1 MKVHVHKLRDLIE
14 DVEKTVEKLTKRF
27 NDIKNNRFAGRLNNA
42 TTKVKNIY
50 KRANVSASQD
60 PNNLNTT
67 IDVLDN
73 LEKSVE
79 QLEEN
84 VTDLK
89 GQKDELQMLLNNT
102 SNWTETAYSSLQE
115 ANTSRPVIEDLRITI
130 ERFLQPLGRN
140 KETMKALNDSLQSI
154 AQNLTTTSTS
164 VQNRISQVLLNATT
178 VKLKQKNNTNDIN
191 ALQNETQA
199 SLKYGEE
206 TFNASMN
213 FSTQAN
219 DVLVMSK
226 DVLKTVNRLTE
237 LIEANKNLTRKLND
251 SIFSRT
257 SVEYESTINNAS
269 NSVDDSKTQTT
280 IAENVLNNTDTLLS
294 QTKEIH
300 EEAIEANNSALKTLN
315 DAQRTLKTLQDF
327 RNISANAT
335 RTAGKSLQ
343 LINSITVESNRSIKE
358 IMNVSES
365 VKDGLKYSDEGKTLA
380 DQAYALAHTEN
391 QV

>member
-1 MKVHVHKLRDLIE
+1 M
-14 DVEKTVEKLTKRF
+14 
-27 NDIKNNRFAGRLNNA
+27 N
-42 TTKVKNIY
+42 NIY
-50 KRANVSASQD
+50 GQANVSASQD

-73 LEKSVE
+73 LKSSVE

-89 GQKDELQMLLNNT
+89 GQKDELQMLLNNI

-115 ANTSRPVIEDLRITI
+115 ANTSRPMIEHLRITI
-130 ERFLQPLGRN
+130 QRFLQPLERN

-154 AQNLTTTSTS
+154 AQNLTTTSES
-164 VQNRISQVLLNATT
+164 VQDRISQVLLNATT
-178 VKLKQKNNTNDIN
+178 VKLNQKNNTNDIN
-191 ALQNETQA
+191 ALQNETRA

-206 TFNASMN
+206 TSNASMN

-219 DVLVMSK
+219 DVLVMST

-294 QTKEIH
+294 QMKEIH

-327 RNISANAT
+327 RNISADAT
-335 RTAGKSLQ
+335 RKAGKSLQ

-380 DQAYALAHTEN
+380 DQAYALANTEN